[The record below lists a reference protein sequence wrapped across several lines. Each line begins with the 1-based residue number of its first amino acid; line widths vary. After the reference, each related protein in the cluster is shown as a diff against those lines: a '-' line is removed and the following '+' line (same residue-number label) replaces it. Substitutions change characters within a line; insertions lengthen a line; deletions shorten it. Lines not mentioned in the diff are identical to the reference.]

1 MANDTSAQIL
11 ELGVEWARA
20 EQEGNTEVLD
30 QISAAGFRLVGPFGF
45 MLDKNPIA
53 RSLPLRG
60 SGHNLID
67 LG

>member
-45 MLDKNPIA
+45 HARQEPNSSIA
-53 RSLPLRG
+53 TSPG
-60 SGHNLID
+60 IWSQPH
-67 LG
+67 